1 MADAN
6 RLDTLI
12 IKAVRAAWHRDAE
25 QWKRLQHS
33 FAEHPGRAAGRVACW
48 AIERCVEI
56 LRIHGRREL
65 AIGRFDEPNVTADE
79 TPHLVD
85 IVCLLQRG
93 DGDRARQ
100 RARWLVRAVAANR
113 LVERIEPLASSLDAR
128 APVASMQ
135 PAHGGA
141 SC

>member
-6 RLDTLI
+6 GLHTLT

-25 QWKRLQHS
+25 QWRCLQQS
-33 FAEHPGRAAGRVACW
+33 FTEHPGRAAGRVACW

-56 LRIHGRREL
+56 LRVYARREL
-65 AIGRFDEPNVTADE
+65 AIGRCEEPNLSFDEA
-79 TPHLVD
+79 HLVD

-93 DGDRARQ
+93 DGDHARL

-113 LVERIEPLASSLDAR
+113 LVERIEPLAATLANR
-128 APVASMQ
+128 ASGSSMQ
-135 PAHGGA
+135 PAYKTV